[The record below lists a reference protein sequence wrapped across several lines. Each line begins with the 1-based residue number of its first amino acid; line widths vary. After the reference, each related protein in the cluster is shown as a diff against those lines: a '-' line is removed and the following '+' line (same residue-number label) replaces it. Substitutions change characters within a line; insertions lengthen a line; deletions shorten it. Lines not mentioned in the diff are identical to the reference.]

1 MKEKDNILE
10 SISKGLSNAK
20 DKTNSDSMSAYMK
33 NNFKFYGVKSPER
46 NKILKPIWSEY
57 KTAIKAEF
65 RPIVQELWKKDQR
78 EYQMIAMDILAKCK
92 RLTYSD
98 DLPFIKN
105 LILTKSWWDTVDF
118 LASTSIGHILKND
131 KAQAVISANS
141 FYDQGELWLQRTALL
156 FQLKYKSDTDEV
168 LLYDLIKRTFG
179 SKEFFINKASGW
191 ALRQYSKFNK
201 DSVRQFINENQ
212 GKMAPLTIR
221 EGSKYL

>member
-98 DLPFIKN
+98 DLS
-105 LILTKSWWDTVDF
+105 LI
-118 LASTSIGHILKND
+118 HI
-131 KAQAVISANS
+131 
-141 FYDQGELWLQRTALL
+141 
-156 FQLKYKSDTDEV
+156 
-168 LLYDLIKRTFG
+168 
-179 SKEFFINKASGW
+179 
-191 ALRQYSKFNK
+191 
-201 DSVRQFINENQ
+201 
-212 GKMAPLTIR
+212 
-221 EGSKYL
+221 